1 VARKRTEFKEKDGL
15 VETTDPE
22 NDKPIFRKP
31 GFNGIEDLA
40 EMDRRI
46 AAFLRQERDDSG
58 TTREVVARYL
68 GLSTPVFGRY
78 EKAVSKLN
86 VTRLVHLS
94 EVLGFHPMELVY
106 AAAPH
111 LFGKSPQE
119 AEDQMKL
126 AKLIWKLPHSTVSTL
141 VKLVDEMHAISAGG
155 MSEFEKPNAVPEKE
169 GV

>member
-1 VARKRTEFKEKDGL
+1 MARKRAEFKEKDEL

>member
-1 VARKRTEFKEKDGL
+1 MARKRAEFKEKDGL

-22 NDKPIFRKP
+22 NDKPVFRKP
-31 GFNGIEDLA
+31 GFNGIEDFA

-46 AAFLRQERDDSG
+46 AAFLRKERDDTG

-94 EVLGFHPMELVY
+94 EVLGFDPMELVY

-119 AEDQMKL
+119 AEDRMKL
-126 AKLIWKLPHSTVSTL
+126 AKLIWRLPHSTVNTL
-141 VKLVDEMHAISAGG
+141 VSLVDEMHAISAVGKP
-155 MSEFEKPNAVPEKE
+155 EAEKPNAVPEKE